1 MINRGNH
8 HVQFNDTELMKR
20 IRDPQTIVVL
30 RQLQEWY
37 DVRVQRKTFEEM
49 ENCEVEGIKAIEK
62 QVFLELLKQ
71 TRVWLKPPQDDIP
84 RRKKSKLRKM
94 QST

>member
-8 HVQFNDTELMKR
+8 HVQFDDTELMKR
-20 IRDPQTIVVL
+20 IRDPQTLVVL

-71 TRVWLKPPQDDIP
+71 TRIWLKPPQDDTP
-84 RRKKSKLRKM
+84 RKKSKLRKM